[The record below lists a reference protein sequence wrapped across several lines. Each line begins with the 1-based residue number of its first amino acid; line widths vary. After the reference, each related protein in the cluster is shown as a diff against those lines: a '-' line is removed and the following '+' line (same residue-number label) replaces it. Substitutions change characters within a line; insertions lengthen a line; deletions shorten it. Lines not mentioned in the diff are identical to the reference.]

1 MMEKL
6 ELTLV
11 EMESCPDD
19 VVINVLGPY
28 QGSLLEIYEN
38 VRDQACTIARNSAE
52 RQFVEMERSSE
63 GYPHANI
70 YNKDGKIYRQI
81 FATAMSVSE
90 AIETKSYKSPVGD
103 F

>member
-28 QGSLLEIYEN
+28 EGSLLEIYQN
-38 VRDQACTIARNSAE
+38 VRDQACTLARNSSE
-52 RQFVEMERSSE
+52 RQLVEMERNLE
-63 GYPHANI
+63 GFPIANI
-70 YNKDGKIYRQI
+70 YNDKGVIYRQI
-81 FATAMSVSE
+81 FATAKTVNE
-90 AIETKSYKSPVGD
+90 AIETESYKSAVGE